1 MNRIKAE
8 RALQILAAKD
18 GVSVGYVRAK
28 IQDAIDI
35 GMANPD
41 PHIRAYW
48 KAIPHHG
55 ERPTPE
61 DVICFIAENVNK
73 KQWIQNEIAIKP
85 GGSFK
90 KQ

>member
-1 MNRIKAE
+1 MNRKKAE

-18 GVSVGYVRAK
+18 GVSVGYVRTK
-28 IQDAIDI
+28 IQNAIDI

-48 KAIPHHG
+48 EAIPHHG

-61 DVICFIAENVNK
+61 DVICFFAENLTK
-73 KQWIQNEIAIKP
+73 KLWIQNEIAIIP
-85 GGSFK
+85 GGNFK